1 MDEEINKEFD
11 EFQKILEEKEKRLKM
26 IVSFDIDEKLEN
38 ELKKLKEKEVIL

>member
-26 IVSFDIDEKLEN
+26 IVSFDMDDKIEN